1 MKTLSIII
9 PAYNEENHIIST
21 LDLILKEEK
30 NNPFDLLEIVVVD
43 DGSTDNTNNVVDEY
57 SLRDERIRCIDYGV
71 NKGKGAAIKYGMEN
85 TLGDYK
91 IFLDADG
98 STHIDS
104 VNDLLI
110 DMFKNEYD
118 ILIGSRA
125 KEMGGKIL
133 VRQSKKRSQL
143 GGVGVILV
151 KRLLS
156 MPIMDTQCGCKIFKK
171 NIAADIFYD
180 LKIKGWMFDCEILY
194 KASKNGYI
202 IKEKGVKWSH
212 EGDSKVNLISYFKS
226 FIDLIRIKINNL

>member
-1 MKTLSIII
+1 
-9 PAYNEENHIIST
+9 
-21 LDLILKEEK
+21 
-30 NNPFDLLEIVVVD
+30 
-43 DGSTDNTNNVVDEY
+43 
-57 SLRDERIRCIDYGV
+57 
-71 NKGKGAAIKYGMEN
+71 MEN

-133 VRQSKKRSQL
+133 IRQSKKRSQL

-156 MPIMDTQCGCKIFKK
+156 MPIIDTQCGCKIFKK

-180 LKIKGWMFDCEILY
+180 LKIKGWMFDCETLY